1 MENKFKTS
9 ITRLEHF
16 NAAHRLHNKGLSD
29 EDNKTIFGH
38 CNNEY
43 FHGHNYDL
51 EVTVTGYCDP
61 KTGYVID
68 SKYLK
73 DVIKRRVIKH
83 LDHKNLNIQV
93 EEFSITIPTVENIAR
108 VIYDRIRIDIDEK
121 LDIKIKLYETPRIFA
136 EYPG

>member
-1 MENKFKTS
+1 MELKTS
-9 ITRLEHF
+9 ITRKEHF
-16 NAAHRLHNKGLSD
+16 NAAHRLHIKSLSD
-29 EDNKTIFGH
+29 KDNESIFGN

-51 EVTVTGYCDP
+51 EVKVTGYCNP
-61 KTGYVID
+61 ATGYVID
-68 SKYLK
+68 AKHLK
-73 DVIKRRVIKH
+73 DVIKRKVISH

-93 EEFSITIPTVENIAR
+93 EEFFTTIPTVENIAR
-108 VIYDRIRIDIDEK
+108 VIYERIRLDIDEK